1 MDNTSFFADESTV
14 TVNPNMKVYPNPFPE
29 KMARAV
35 AFFEKNGPP
44 PGVEYTKKEAKRQAK
59 KAKKS
64 PLSTLQIELRAVYA
78 IEPTEQQMR
87 QVKDF
92 LVQLFGE
99 KLNDLK
105 IEQEEVLMA

>member
-1 MDNTSFFADESTV
+1 MNNTSFFADESNV

-44 PGVEYTKKEAKRQAK
+44 PSVERTKKQAK
-59 KAKKS
+59 KRKKS

-78 IEPTEQQMR
+78 IDPTEQQMR

-105 IEQEEVLMA
+105 VEQEEVFME

>member
-1 MDNTSFFADESTV
+1 MNKTSFLDHNATATV
-14 TVNPNMKVYPNPFPE
+14 DPNMKVPLNPAPE
-29 KMARAV
+29 KMARAI
-35 AFFEKNGPP
+35 AFIEKNGLPSS
-44 PGVEYTKKEAKRQAK
+44 VKRTKKQAK
-59 KAKKS
+59 KHKKS

-78 IEPTEQQMR
+78 IDPTEQQML

-105 IEQEEVLMA
+105 VEQEEVFME

>member
-1 MDNTSFFADESTV
+1 MNNTSFFADESNV
-14 TVNPNMKVYPNPFPE
+14 TVNPNMKVHPNPAPE
-29 KMARAV
+29 KMARAI

-44 PGVEYTKKEAKRQAK
+44 PSAKRTKKQAK
-59 KAKKS
+59 KHKKS

-78 IEPTEQQMR
+78 IDPTEQQMR

-105 IEQEEVLMA
+105 VEQEEVFME